1 MNFLFYAPS
10 ATLRPHLVINTQA
23 ACLMSSSQWYPQKS
37 LMFFKLC
44 LKFGRMPRYTD
55 NPLAP
60 APNELPQKYGSS
72 GYDLGWPRS
81 AMAWSMAWVPSK
93 RQAES
98 WWWERQILATRPVV
112 SGKGPGLSVLQKRIS
127 TKTENRFMAAR
138 GWEQTKWG
146 TTEQGYGFLL
156 GASESVLKLDSAGG
170 CTTL

>member
-112 SGKGPGLSVLQKRIS
+112 SDKGPGLSVLQKRIS
-127 TKTENRFMAAR
+127 TKTENS
-138 GWEQTKWG
+138 E
-146 TTEQGYGFLL
+146 
-156 GASESVLKLDSAGG
+156 ASKVFIESKEYNMCGQAHGLF
-170 CTTL
+170 